1 MTTAVAFPLTK
12 EFFSWFSPKHPGIN
26 ARSVE
31 VVSALVAEGSTVPFM
46 ARYRKEQTGNLDEV
60 QIQAVI
66 DGVDLWKELLKRQDH
81 ILKEIEKQE
90 KLTDALKS
98 RILACFDLDLL
109 EDIYLPFKLKRKTKA
124 MIAKE
129 AGLEPL
135 ALGVWQAWKGEA
147 PAPAGTL
154 ELRAAAFVDAAK
166 KLPDVAAVIQGVSDI
181 LIEKIAEDM
190 ELRVYCRD
198 TLWKEAFLKSTKG
211 AKAKTPSKF
220 DKYFDYSESLQSLL
234 RIEASHRYLAMR
246 RGWMEEELSLSLSG
260 APGAEDV
267 VEARILEH
275 IQSKVAPRVTT
286 VEPTLLAKAIRLA
299 YRGYILTSLSNEI
312 HKNLKDSSDTEAIKV
327 FSNNV
332 RQVLMSPPLGSK
344 TVVALDPGIRTGVKV
359 AIVDET
365 GSFKDH
371 TVMYLQHDTQ
381 KAQSLVMLLSMI
393 KKFKAAVI
401 AVGNGTAGRE
411 TEIFVRQSLKGSE
424 FAKIPVVMVNESGAS
439 IYSASEVARKEFPDL
454 DITVRGAISIG
465 RRLQDPLAELVKID
479 PKSIGVGQYQHDV
492 SQPALKKSIEAV
504 VDSCVNQVG
513 VNLNTAS
520 EYLLARVSGIG
531 PALAKGIVKF
541 REDKGLFKSRKELL
555 SVPRLSEKIF
565 EQAAGF
571 LRVPESSN
579 PLDNTGVHPERYAVL
594 EKYATQMGVGLSDLV
609 GVTGVSKLKTVAK
622 QFKEEVGEFSF
633 KDIMGE
639 LEKPGRDPRES
650 FESVEF
656 REDIMELKD
665 LKPDMMCPGVV
676 TNVTNF
682 GAFVDIGVHQDG
694 LVHISQ
700 LSDNFVKD
708 PKDVVQPGQRVTVK
722 VLSVDLSKNQIALS
736 MKTGAQAARPA
747 PGDRPQQHQQG
758 GGARPLHPGG
768 ARPQGGS
775 GSRPRQD
782 DDFANN
788 PFAKLAG
795 LIKK

>member
-1 MTTAVAFPLTK
+1 MSK
-12 EFFSWFSPKHPGIN
+12 EFLSWFSTKHPGIS

-31 VVSALVAEGSTVPFM
+31 SVSALVAEGATVPFM

-66 DGVDLWKELLKRQDH
+66 DALELWKEVLKRQEH

-90 KLTDALKS
+90 KLTEPLKA
-98 RILACFDLDLL
+98 RILACHDLDLL

-135 ALGVWQAWKGEA
+135 ALDLWSAWKGEG
-147 PAPAGTL
+147 PVPPGTL
-154 ELRAAAFVDAAK
+154 ESRAMAYVDATK
-166 KLPDVAAVIQGVSDI
+166 KLADVSAVIQGVSDI
-181 LIEKIAEDM
+181 LVEKIAEDM
-190 ELRVYCRD
+190 ELRIYCRE
-198 TLWKEAFLKSTKG
+198 TLWKNAYLKSTKG

-220 DKYFDYSESLQSLL
+220 DKYFDYAEPLQSLL
-234 RIEASHRYLAMR
+234 RVEASHRYLAMR
-246 RGWMEEELSLSLSG
+246 RGWMEEELSLSFSG
-260 APGAEDV
+260 APGSEDLL
-267 VEARILEH
+267 EARILEH
-275 IQSKVAPRVTT
+275 LQSRVAPRVST
-286 VEPTLLAKAIRLA
+286 VEPALLTKIVRLA

-312 HKNLKDSSDTEAIKV
+312 HKHLKDSSDQEAIKV

-344 TVVALDPGIRTGVKV
+344 TVVALDPGIRTGVKL
-359 AIVDET
+359 AIVDAT
-365 GSFKDH
+365 GGFKDH
-371 TVMYLQHDTQ
+371 GVMYLQHEGQ
-381 KAQSLVMLLSMI
+381 KAQSLVMLLTLL
-393 KKFKAAVI
+393 KKYNAAVI

-411 TEIFVRQSLKGSE
+411 TELFVRQALKGSE

-454 DITVRGAISIG
+454 DVTVRGAISIG

-531 PALAKGIVKF
+531 PALAKSLVKF

-555 SVPRLSEKIF
+555 AVPRLSEKIF

-579 PLDNTGVHPERYAVL
+579 PLDNTGVHPERYGVL
-594 EKYATQMGVGLSDLV
+594 EKYAAQLGVGLSDLV
-609 GVTGVSKLKTVAK
+609 GVNGVAKLKSLAK
-622 QFKEEVGEFSF
+622 QFKDEVGEFSF
-633 KDIMGE
+633 KDIMQE

-650 FESVEF
+650 FEAVEF

-665 LKPDMMCPGVV
+665 LKPDMVCPGIV

-700 LSDNFVKD
+700 LSDTFVKD

-722 VLSVDLSKNQIALS
+722 VLSVDLEKHQIALS
-736 MKTGAQAARPA
+736 MKTGAAATRSV
-747 PGDRPQQHQQG
+747 PGDRVAPSSGGPRPSVGASRALSAG
-758 GGARPLHPGG
+758 GG
-768 ARPQGGS
+768 
-775 GSRPRQD
+775 RPRQG

>member
-1 MTTAVAFPLTK
+1 MTTSTPVQPTPLPP
-12 EFFSWFSPKHPGIN
+12 FFFAWFAKKHPGIS

-31 VVSALVAEGSTVPFM
+31 VVSALSSEGATVPFM

-66 DGVDLWKELLKRQDH
+66 DSVDLWKEVLKRQDH
-81 ILKEIEKQE
+81 ICKEIEKQE
-90 KLTDALKS
+90 KLTDELQK
-98 RILACFDLDLL
+98 RIMSCFDLDLL
-109 EDIYLPFKLKRKTKA
+109 EEIYLPFKLKRKTKA

-135 ALGVWQAWKGEA
+135 ALEIWNAWRGDA

-154 ELRAAAFVDAAK
+154 ELRAATFVDAAK

-181 LIEKIAEDM
+181 LIEKIAEDL
-190 ELRVYCRD
+190 ELRSYCRD
-198 TLWKEAFLKSTKG
+198 ALWKGAYLKSAKG

-220 DKYFDYSESLQSLL
+220 DKYFEYSEPLQSLM
-234 RIEASHRYLAMR
+234 RTEASHRYLAMR
-246 RGWMEEELSLSLSG
+246 RGWMEEELSLSLAG
-260 APGAEDV
+260 APGTE
-267 VEARILEH
+267 EALDAKILEH
-275 IQSKVAPRVTT
+275 IQSRVAPKTSSLET
-286 VEPTLLAKAIRLA
+286 TLLQKVVRLA

-312 HKNLKDSSDTEAIKV
+312 HKNLKDSSDAEAIKV

-344 TVVALDPGIRTGVKV
+344 TVIALDPGIRTGVKV
-359 AIVDET
+359 AIVDAT
-365 GSFKDH
+365 GGFKDH
-371 TVMYLQHDTQ
+371 GVMFLQNETQ
-381 KAQSLVMLLSMI
+381 KAQSLVILLSLI
-393 KKFKAAVI
+393 KKFNAAVI

-411 TEIFVRQSLKGSE
+411 TEIFVRQALKGSE
-424 FAKIPVVMVNESGAS
+424 FSKVQVVMVNESGAS

-454 DITVRGAISIG
+454 DVTVRGAISIG

-541 REDKGLFKSRKELL
+541 REEKGLFKSRKELL
-555 SVPRLSEKIF
+555 SVPRLSDKIF

-571 LRVPESSN
+571 LRVPISTN
-579 PLDNTGVHPERYAVL
+579 PLDNTGVHPERYSVL
-594 EKYATQMGVGLSDLV
+594 EKYATQLGVGLSDLV
-609 GVTGVSKLKTVAK
+609 GISGVTKLKAVAK

-633 KDIMGE
+633 QDIVQE

-650 FESVEF
+650 FDAVEF
-656 REDIMELKD
+656 RDDIMELAD
-665 LKPDMMCPGVV
+665 LKPDMVCPGIV

-700 LSDNFVKD
+700 LSDTFVKD
-708 PKDVVQPGQRVTVK
+708 PKDVVQPGSRVTVK
-722 VLSVDLSKNQIALS
+722 VLSVDLSKNQIALT
-736 MKTGAQAARPA
+736 MKTGASA
-747 PGDRPQQHQQG
+747 PRSAPTERSS
-758 GGARPLHPGG
+758 APGG
-768 ARPQGGS
+768 ARPQSS
-775 GSRPRQD
+775 GSKSRQS

>member
-1 MTTAVAFPLTK
+1 MTTSTPTQPTPLPP
-12 EFFSWFSPKHPGIN
+12 FFFAWFAKSHPGIN

-31 VVSALVAEGSTVPFM
+31 VVSALAAEGATVPFM

-66 DGVDLWKELLKRQDH
+66 DSVDLWKEVLKRQDH
-81 ILKEIEKQE
+81 ICKEIEKQE
-90 KLTDALKS
+90 KLSDELKK
-98 RILACFDLDLL
+98 RIMACFDLDLL
-109 EDIYLPFKLKRKTKA
+109 EEIYLPFKLKRKTKA

-135 ALGVWQAWKGEA
+135 ALEIWNAWKGET
-147 PAPAGTL
+147 PAPTGSL
-154 ELRAAAFVDAAK
+154 ELRAAAFLDAAK
-166 KLPDVAAVIQGVSDI
+166 KLPDVAAVVQGVSDI
-181 LIEKIAEDM
+181 LIEKIAEDL
-190 ELRVYCRD
+190 ELRAYCRD
-198 TLWKEAFLKSTKG
+198 ALWKGAYLKSSKG
-211 AKAKTPSKF
+211 AKAKSPSKF
-220 DKYFDYSESLQSLL
+220 DKYFEYSEPLQSLM
-234 RIEASHRYLAMR
+234 RTEASHRYLAMR
-246 RGWMEEELSLSLSG
+246 RGWMEEELSLSLAG
-260 APGAEDV
+260 APGTE
-267 VEARILEH
+267 EALDSKILEH
-275 IQSKVAPRVTT
+275 IQSRVAPKTSAI
-286 VEPTLLAKAIRLA
+286 EPALLQRIVRLA

-312 HKNLKDSSDTEAIKV
+312 HKNLKDSSDAEAIKV

-344 TVVALDPGIRTGVKV
+344 TVIALDPGIRTGVKV
-359 AIVDET
+359 AIVDAT
-365 GSFKDH
+365 GGFKDH
-371 TVMYLQHDTQ
+371 GVMFLQNETQ
-381 KAQSLVMLLSMI
+381 KAQSLVILLSLI
-393 KKFKAAVI
+393 KKFNASVI

-411 TEIFVRQSLKGSE
+411 TEIFVRQALKGSE
-424 FAKIPVVMVNESGAS
+424 FSKVQVVMVNESGAS

-454 DITVRGAISIG
+454 DVTVRGAISIG

-541 REDKGLFKSRKELL
+541 REEKGLFKSRKDLL

-571 LRVPESSN
+571 LRVPISAN

-594 EKYATQMGVGLSDLV
+594 EKYATQLGVGLSDLV
-609 GVTGVSKLKTVAK
+609 GITGVTKLKAVAK

-633 KDIMGE
+633 QDIVQE

-650 FESVEF
+650 FDAVEF
-656 REDIMELKD
+656 RDDIMELAD
-665 LKPDMMCPGVV
+665 LKPDMVCPGIV

-700 LSDNFVKD
+700 LSDTFVKD
-708 PKDVVQPGQRVTVK
+708 PKDVVQPGSRVTVK
-722 VLSVDLSKNQIALS
+722 VLSVDLDKHQIALT
-736 MKTGAQAARPA
+736 MKTGSSA
-747 PGDRPQQHQQG
+747 PRTASNERSGPPSG
-758 GGARPLHPGG
+758 GGARS
-768 ARPQGGS
+768 QGS
-775 GSRPRQD
+775 GGKSRQS

-795 LIKK
+795 LMKK